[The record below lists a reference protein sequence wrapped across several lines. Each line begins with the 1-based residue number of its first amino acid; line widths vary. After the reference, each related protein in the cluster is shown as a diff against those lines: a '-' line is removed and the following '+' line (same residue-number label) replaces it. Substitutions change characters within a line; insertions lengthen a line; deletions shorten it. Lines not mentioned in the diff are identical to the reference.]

1 MMIQTAPPG
10 EPHFL
15 CSMRAHN
22 ALCGQ
27 FVRAFG
33 NDDFER
39 CEPHEEMVYVVSHHD
54 YGWDEFDREPVLD
67 GRSGLPCGIGTAP
80 VPGGTDTGK
89 RSADVNE
96 ARHLYCGLLSSM
108 HSWGLYHGRY
118 GFSEFRV
125 RPGGSTSIPVG
136 PGDREEVDRMLGGE
150 IARQQRIREA
160 LAANPETAPLVE
172 EARGVSSRT
181 TSSSSSSTR
190 WRSISPRDEVASVD
204 LRHETEREVETYT
217 CVPRGAATDA
227 EVTLSPKGGGV
238 YALDP
243 FPFAGDRLEAV
254 CGGRYL
260 APYGE
265 SGVPD
270 DLAAALA
277 GLPTETQTY
286 TLVKG

>member
-15 CSMRAHN
+15 CSMREHN

-33 NDDFER
+33 NDEFER

-54 YGWDEFDREPVLD
+54 YGWDEFDRDPVLD
-67 GRSGLPCGIGTAP
+67 DRSGLPRGIGTAP
-80 VPGGTDTGK
+80 VPGGTDTGR
-89 RSADVNE
+89 RSAEVNE

-118 GFSEFRV
+118 GYSEFRV

-136 PGDREEVDRMLGGE
+136 PNDREDVDRMLEGE
-150 IARQQRIREA
+150 IARQERIRET
-160 LAANPETAPLVE
+160 LAADPETAPWVE
-172 EARGVSSRT
+172 EAHIVQNYKQLQFFDT
-181 TSSSSSSTR
+181 L
-190 WRSISPRDEVASVD
+190 ALYFN
-204 LRHETEREVETYT
+204 LRHETDRGIETFT
-217 CVPRGAATDA
+217 CVPRDADTDA
-227 EVTLSPKGGGV
+227 GVTVTPRGDGV
-238 YALDP
+238 YAFDP

-260 APYGE
+260 AAYDEGAA
-265 SGVPD
+265 PD
-270 DLAAALA
+270 HLAAALA

>member
-10 EPHFL
+10 APHFL
-15 CSMRAHN
+15 CSMREHN

-33 NDDFER
+33 NDGFER
-39 CEPHEEMVYVVSHHD
+39 CEPREEMVYVVSHHD
-54 YGWDEFDREPVLD
+54 YGWDAFDRDPVLD
-67 GRSGLPCGIGTAP
+67 ERTGLPCGIGGAP
-80 VPGGTDTGK
+80 VPGGTDTGR

-136 PGDREEVDRMLGGE
+136 SADREPVDRMLEGE
-150 IARQQRIREA
+150 IARQQRIRQR
-160 LAANPETAPLVE
+160 LAADPETAPWVE
-172 EARGVSSRT
+172 EAHVVQNYKQLQFFDT
-181 TSSSSSSTR
+181 L
-190 WRSISPRDEVASVD
+190 ALYFN
-204 LRHETEREVETYT
+204 LRHETDRGVETFA
-217 CVPRGAATDA
+217 CVPRDAANDA
-227 EVTLSPKGGGV
+227 EVTLTPEGGGT

-254 CGGRYL
+254 CAGRYL
-260 APYGE
+260 APYDDGAA
-265 SGVPD
+265 PA

-277 GLPTETQTY
+277 RLPADTQTY

>member
-15 CSMRAHN
+15 CSMREHN

-33 NDDFER
+33 NGGFER
-39 CEPHEEMVYVVSHHD
+39 CEPYEEMVHAVSHHD
-54 YGWDEFDREPVLD
+54 YGWDAFDRNPVLD
-67 GRSGLPCGIGTAP
+67 ERTGLPCGIGTAP
-80 VPGGTDTGK
+80 VPGGTDTGR

-96 ARHLYCGLLSSM
+96 AHHPYCGLLASM

-125 RPGGSTSIPVG
+125 RPGGSTSIPVADD
-136 PGDREEVDRMLGGE
+136 DRAEVDEMLAGE
-150 IARQQRIREA
+150 IARQQQIRAA
-160 LAANPETAPLVE
+160 LAADPVTAPWVE
-172 EARGVSSRT
+172 E
-181 TSSSSSSTR
+181 TR
-190 WRSISPRDEVASVD
+190 LVQNYKLLQFFDTLALYFN
-204 LRHETEREVETYT
+204 LRHESDRGIETYVH
-217 CVPRGAATDA
+217 VPRDAETDA
-227 EVTLSPKGGGV
+227 SVTLTPVGGGV

-243 FPFAGDRLEAV
+243 FPFAGDRVEAV
-254 CGGRYL
+254 CSGRYL
-260 APYGE
+260 FPYRSGEAP
-265 SGVPD
+265 V

-277 GLPTETQTY
+277 DRPTERQIY

>member
-172 EARGVSSRT
+172 EARIVQNYKQLQFFDT
-181 TSSSSSSTR
+181 L
-190 WRSISPRDEVASVD
+190 ALYFN
-204 LRHETEREVETYT
+204 LRHETERGVEAYT
-217 CVPRGAATDA
+217 CVPRDAATDA
-227 EVTLSPKGGGV
+227 EVTLTPKGGGV

-277 GLPTETQTY
+277 GLPGDTQTY

>member
-1 MMIQTAPPG
+1 MMIQTAPRG

-15 CSMRAHN
+15 CSMREHN

-33 NDDFER
+33 NDEFER

-54 YGWDEFDREPVLD
+54 YGWDEFDGDPVLD
-67 GRSGLPCGIGTAP
+67 ARTGLPCGVGNAP
-80 VPGGTDTGK
+80 VPGGTDTGR

-96 ARHLYCGLLSSM
+96 ARHLYCGLISSM
-108 HSWGLYHGRY
+108 HSWGLYNARY

-125 RPGGSTSIPVG
+125 RAGGSTSIPVG

-150 IARQQRIREA
+150 IARQERIRET
-160 LAANPETAPLVE
+160 LAADPETAAWVE
-172 EARGVSSRT
+172 EAHIVQNYKQLQFFDT
-181 TSSSSSSTR
+181 L
-190 WRSISPRDEVASVD
+190 ALYFN
-204 LRHETEREVETYT
+204 LRHETDRGVETLT
-217 CVPRGAATDA
+217 CVPRDAATDA
-227 EVTLSPKGGGV
+227 EVTVTPKGGGV

-243 FPFAGDRLEAV
+243 FPFAGDRLETA
-254 CGGRYL
+254 CSGRYL
-260 APYGE
+260 AACDEGAAPE
-265 SGVPD
+265 
-270 DLAAALA
+270 DLAATLA

>member
-160 LAANPETAPLVE
+160 LAADPETAPLVE
-172 EARGVSSRT
+172 EARIVQNYKQLQFFDT
-181 TSSSSSSTR
+181 L
-190 WRSISPRDEVASVD
+190 ALYFN
-204 LRHETEREVETYT
+204 LRHETERGVEAYT
-217 CVPRGAATDA
+217 CVPRDAATDA
-227 EVTLSPKGGGV
+227 EVTLTPMGDGV

-277 GLPTETQTY
+277 GLPGDTQTY

>member
-15 CSMRAHN
+15 CSMREHN

-33 NDDFER
+33 NDGFER

-54 YGWDEFDREPVLD
+54 YGWDEFDRDPRLD
-67 GRSGLPCGIGTAP
+67 ESSGLPRGIGGAP
-80 VPGGTDTGK
+80 VLGGTDTGR
-89 RSADVNE
+89 RSAEVNE
-96 ARHLYCGLLSSM
+96 ARHLFCGLLSSM

-136 PGDREEVDRMLGGE
+136 PADREEVDRMLEGE
-150 IARQQRIREA
+150 IARQERIRER
-160 LAANPETAPLVE
+160 LAADPETAPWVE
-172 EARGVSSRT
+172 EAHVVQNYKQLQFFDT
-181 TSSSSSSTR
+181 L
-190 WRSISPRDEVASVD
+190 ALYFN
-204 LRHETEREVETYT
+204 LRHESDRGVETFS
-217 CVPRGAATDA
+217 CVPRDAATDA
-227 EVTLSPKGGGV
+227 EVTVTPMGGGS
-238 YALDP
+238 YAVDP

-260 APYGE
+260 APYAEGAA
-265 SGVPD
+265 PD

-277 GLPTETQTY
+277 ALPADTQSY

>member
-39 CEPHEEMVYVVSHHD
+39 CEPHEQMVYVVSHHD
-54 YGWDEFDREPVLD
+54 YGWDEFEPRTGARRALGPSLRDRHRAGA
-67 GRSGLPCGIGTAP
+67 GRHRYRKNARPTSTRPAISIAGCCRRCI
-80 VPGGTDTGK
+80 PG
-89 RSADVNE
+89 
-96 ARHLYCGLLSSM
+96 
-108 HSWGLYHGRY
+108 GLYHGRY

-172 EARGVSSRT
+172 EAHIVQNYKQLQFFDT
-181 TSSSSSSTR
+181 L
-190 WRSISPRDEVASVD
+190 ALYFN

-227 EVTLSPKGGGV
+227 EVTLTPKGGGV

>member
-160 LAANPETAPLVE
+160 LAADPETAPLVE
-172 EARGVSSRT
+172 EARIVQNYKQLQFFDT
-181 TSSSSSSTR
+181 L
-190 WRSISPRDEVASVD
+190 ALYFN
-204 LRHETEREVETYT
+204 LRHETERGVEAYT
-217 CVPRGAATDA
+217 CVPRDAATDA
-227 EVTLSPKGGGV
+227 EVTLTPKGGGV

-260 APYGE
+260 APYSE
-265 SGVPD
+265 NGVPD

-277 GLPTETQTY
+277 GLPADTQTY

>member
-1 MMIQTAPPG
+1 MMIQTAPRG

-15 CSMRAHN
+15 CSMREHN

-33 NDDFER
+33 NDEFER

-54 YGWDEFDREPVLD
+54 YGWDEFDGDPVLD
-67 GRSGLPCGIGTAP
+67 ARTGLPCGVGNAP
-80 VPGGTDTGK
+80 VPGGTDTGR

-96 ARHLYCGLLSSM
+96 ARHLYCGLISSM
-108 HSWGLYHGRY
+108 HSWGLYNARY

-125 RPGGSTSIPVG
+125 RAGGSTSIPVG

-150 IARQQRIREA
+150 IARQERIRET
-160 LAANPETAPLVE
+160 LAADPETAAWVE
-172 EARGVSSRT
+172 EAHIVQNYKQLQFFDT
-181 TSSSSSSTR
+181 L
-190 WRSISPRDEVASVD
+190 ALYFN
-204 LRHETEREVETYT
+204 LRHETDRGVETFT
-217 CVPRGAATDA
+217 CVPKDAATDA
-227 EVTLSPKGGGV
+227 EVTVTPKGEGV

-243 FPFAGDRLEAV
+243 FPFAGTRLETA
-254 CGGRYL
+254 CSGRYL
-260 APYGE
+260 AACDEGAA
-265 SGVPD
+265 PD

-277 GLPTETQTY
+277 GLPTEIQIY